1 MTNDYFD
8 RIEGHLLDAVERNA
22 STRTARRPAVAGF
35 GILRSGRRMFNT
47 SIVLVVVLMAVSLT
61 VAGVFLT
68 SVHSARRPSSG
79 TLPANEACGAAG
91 ARQLSRG
98 APPESL
104 LSILG
109 VLRRPQNSHD
119 LIPARHVPRELR
131 SGATRIPLRIVFVPR
146 HDGHPSSVRVV
157 DGSVYQ
163 YSKYVRRARVFAGG
177 SDYLIP
183 LAAAA
188 DSSASTQCSRP
199 YFAGLALYEF
209 RRGAGFGGA
218 NGYSAPEIL
227 AGHASS
233 ETGEGA
239 RTFLTFLVPDRVAR
253 VTVYFRARQGPRTTI
268 KTKPVG
274 NVVSVILP
282 VSSLRDPFRVRSV
295 WYSASG
301 QIINPI
307 R

>member
-1 MTNDYFD
+1 MSDYFEL
-8 RIEGHLLDAVERNA
+8 IEGHLLDAVERLA
-22 STRTARRPAVAGF
+22 SKRTPRWGVVAKVGNGRSARRM
-35 GILRSGRRMFNT
+35 LNT
-47 SIVLVVVLMAVSLT
+47 STVLTAAVVVVSVS

-79 TLPANEACGAAG
+79 ALAANQACGAAG
-91 ARQLSRG
+91 ARQLSHG
-98 APPESL
+98 SPPESL

-109 VLRRPQNSHD
+109 VLRRPQNSRD
-119 LIPARHVPRELR
+119 LIPARRVPRELR
-131 SGATRIPLRIVFVPR
+131 SGATQVPLRTVLVAR
-146 HDGHPSSVRVV
+146 HDGHPASFRVV
-157 DGSVYQ
+157 NGSVYQ
-163 YSKYVRRARVFAGG
+163 YSRYVRRARVFAGG

-188 DSSASTQCSRP
+188 DTSGSNRCSHP

-209 RRGAGFGGA
+209 RGGVGFGGES
-218 NGYSAPEIL
+218 GYTAPEIL

-233 ETGEGA
+233 ETGDGA
-239 RTFLTFLVPDRVAR
+239 RTFLTFLVSDRVAN
-253 VTVYFRARQGPRTTI
+253 VTVYFRAGQGPRTTI

-282 VSSLRDPFRVRSV
+282 VSSLRHRFRVRSV

-301 QIINPI
+301 TIIKPV